1 MSNVGY
7 VLITY
12 GVVDAIC
19 SATFGNFIQY
29 VGRVP
34 IFLGGAFLNIICLVI
49 LWTWTPNPDQSYV
62 FFFIAALWG
71 AGDAVWQTQINGK
84 FFQPIFLKVDQCQP
98 HEKFWTA
105 CQSSQVVN
113 WVKTRPRLA
122 GNQIPFGGTRFG
134 FTSVGGYDRGYPTFI
149 IGTYSS
155 KTKSGSSEG
164 NLISC

>member
-71 AGDAVWQTQINGK
+71 AGDAVWQTQINGEFLTAN
-84 FFQPIFLKVDQCQP
+84 FFLIGMYLVCIYMRLMKDPL
-98 HEKFWTA
+98 
-105 CQSSQVVN
+105 
-113 WVKTRPRLA
+113 TRPLKRSPRL
-122 GNQIPFGGTRFG
+122 
-134 FTSVGGYDRGYPTFI
+134 
-149 IGTYSS
+149 
-155 KTKSGSSEG
+155 
-164 NLISC
+164 

>member
-1 MSNVGY
+1 MIPVSEMSHLFFKMDHNYFNKIQGSFNYIFFNGMTITKKISQEKINFYFLLQGYVSCAWGVSNVGY

-71 AGDAVWQTQINGK
+71 AGDAVWQTQINGEFLK
-84 FFQPIFLKVDQCQP
+84 ANFFLKV
-98 HEKFWTA
+98 
-105 CQSSQVVN
+105 
-113 WVKTRPRLA
+113 R
-122 GNQIPFGGTRFG
+122 
-134 FTSVGGYDRGYPTFI
+134 
-149 IGTYSS
+149 
-155 KTKSGSSEG
+155 
-164 NLISC
+164 